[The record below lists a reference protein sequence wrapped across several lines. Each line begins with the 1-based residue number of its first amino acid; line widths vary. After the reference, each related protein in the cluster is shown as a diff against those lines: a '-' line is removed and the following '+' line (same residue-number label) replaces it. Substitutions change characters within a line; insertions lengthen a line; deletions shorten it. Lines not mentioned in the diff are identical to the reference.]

1 MDQQHTDTGPLCWAQ
16 TDFENR
22 IAKIKKRAL
31 TSALHLTNG
40 NRDEAEDLVQK
51 ATVKA
56 WGAFASFDRVRNF
69 QTWFLRIIVNLFID
83 NRKRKS
89 RNDCSLD
96 AYAEDANSALA
107 ITDSDL
113 EERLI
118 REEAAAG
125 VQKALEALPEKQREV
140 ILLTDFEC
148 LSHAEVAEIL
158 KIPMGTMRSRKF
170 RAMKALRK
178 LLVNHAPPDPE

>member
-1 MDQQHTDTGPLCWAQ
+1 MDQHTDTAPLCEAQ

-22 IAKIKKRAL
+22 IAEIKKRAL

-40 NRDEAEDLVQK
+40 NRDEAEDLVQN
-51 ATVKA
+51 ATVRA
-56 WGAFASFDRVRNF
+56 WGAFARFDRVKNF
-69 QTWFLRIIVNLFID
+69 QAWFLQIMVNSFLD

-89 RNDCSLD
+89 RNDCSLNR
-96 AYAEDANSALA
+96 YNEDTNSALA
-107 ITDSDL
+107 ITDSNL

-140 ILLTDFEC
+140 IILTEFEC
-148 LSHAEVAEIL
+148 LSHAKVAEIL
-158 KIPMGTMRSRKF
+158 KIDVGTVRTRKF
-170 RAMKALRK
+170 RAMKALQK
-178 LLVNHAPPDPE
+178 LLVNRAPTDPK

>member
-1 MDQQHTDTGPLCWAQ
+1 MSTC
-16 TDFENR
+16 F
-22 IAKIKKRAL
+22 
-31 TSALHLTNG
+31 
-40 NRDEAEDLVQK
+40 
-51 ATVKA
+51 
-56 WGAFASFDRVRNF
+56 F
-69 QTWFLRIIVNLFID
+69 

-140 ILLTDFEC
+140 ILLTEFEC

-158 KIPMGTMRSRKF
+158 KIHVGTVRSRKF